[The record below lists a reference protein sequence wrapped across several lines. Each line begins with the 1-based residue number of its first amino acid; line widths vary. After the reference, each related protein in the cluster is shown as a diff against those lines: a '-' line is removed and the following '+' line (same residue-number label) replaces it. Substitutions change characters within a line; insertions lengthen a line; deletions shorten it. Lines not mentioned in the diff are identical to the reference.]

1 MEDLEEEVLL
11 RKLESDP
18 SQIKVPVSVGQL
30 ENTED
35 KQGLKARKVDVLINS
50 VYFKKRVERSEFY
63 RQLVF
68 MVIIPEIEL
77 KHGLVIDAKE
87 NTILRKLKVWDKMQT
102 QRIRKSPGECLIQ
115 ETEPIKPINFV
126 SCIPSIT
133 YASIF

>member
-1 MEDLEEEVLL
+1 M
-11 RKLESDP
+11 RKLETDP

-50 VYFKKRVERSEFY
+50 IYYKKRVERSEFY

-87 NTILRKLKVWDKMQT
+87 HTILRKLTVWDKMQT
-102 QRIRKSPGECLIQ
+102 QRIRKTPGECLIQ
-115 ETEPIKPINFV
+115 EAEPVKPINYV
-126 SCIPSIT
+126 SFSLFLILFKRNLNFDI
-133 YASIF
+133 

>member
-11 RKLESDP
+11 QKLETDP
-18 SQIKVPVSVGQL
+18 SQIKVPVLVGQL

-50 VYFKKRVERSEFY
+50 VYYKKRVEKSEFY

-68 MVIIPEIEL
+68 MIIIPEIEL

-87 NTILRKLKVWDKMQT
+87 HTILRKLDVWGEMET
-102 QRIRKSPGECLIQ
+102 QRIRKTPGECLIQ
-115 ETEPIKPINFV
+115 EAEPAKPINYV
-126 SCIPSIT
+126 S
-133 YASIF
+133 F